1 MAEGR
6 EEVPN
11 GASWWGSWYSSAKAK
26 TSTVFEAVKKDLDE
40 LSTAVKTEASYVG
53 AAIENT
59 LKFDEEDSTVGTV
72 KKSISTFFGQVTE
85 ALIPSL
91 EDDET
96 EAVLITHD
104 GTVTLT
110 GFQKHLADLQK
121 NDKTYLEAP
130 KDELIEKYKM
140 WMEVIDQDQFTQNR
154 LARHLASSEILNEK
168 YVTLVPEKLPHMEF
182 WQRYLF
188 KRALLEDALA
198 NAEIAERKAKIEIDS
213 TTPVSPRKNIVQ
225 TEQPKLACSENDKE
239 EKTDSP
245 EKEHSKSLDKELS
258 EDDINWDAEEIPSN
272 VELTEEE
279 QTRLLEQYEQEI
291 QEREKRKSI
300 ILNDPTA
307 IEEPKKPTPKSSPEK
322 KPQQNKKSDKN
333 NGKQPA
339 VDSKK
344 KQQTQ
349 QKNTSVKQTDNKPAN
364 AKPTKQNQSKKE
376 SSLKVDK
383 DHFNKDEIS
392 SSTSDESWEKD
403 FDMNE

>member
-1 MAEGR
+1 MWLWSRKNCHTWSFGKGSF
-6 EEVPN
+6 EE
-11 GASWWGSWYSSAKAK
+11 
-26 TSTVFEAVKKDLDE
+26 
-40 LSTAVKTEASYVG
+40 
-53 AAIENT
+53 I
-59 LKFDEEDSTVGTV
+59 
-72 KKSISTFFGQVTE
+72 QVT
-85 ALIPSL
+85 S
-91 EDDET
+91 
-96 EAVLITHD
+96 
-104 GTVTLT
+104 
-110 GFQKHLADLQK
+110 F
-121 NDKTYLEAP
+121 
-130 KDELIEKYKM
+130 
-140 WMEVIDQDQFTQNR
+140 
-154 LARHLASSEILNEK
+154 LASFFICKS
-168 YVTLVPEKLPHMEF
+168 
-182 WQRYLF
+182 RYLF

-307 IEEPKKPTPKSSPEK
+307 IEEPKVRFWKERNVLFSLTWHVPQKPTPKSSPEK